1 MNAPDNGA
9 DAGHAAGAAEGH
21 DAPGQTRLRQ
31 LADEQAALRRV
42 ATLVA
47 RGASADELFAAV
59 PQEAGQLLQA
69 GQTTMIRYGSDDT
82 STVVA
87 SWRISGEPVP
97 PIGDRQRLGGK
108 NLTTIIS
115 QTRRPAR
122 IDSSPAASP
131 TPPFSAPHARSPP
144 PPPP

>member
-1 MNAPDNGA
+1 MI
-9 DAGHAAGAAEGH
+9 
-21 DAPGQTRLRQ
+21 
-31 LADEQAALRRV
+31 RRPPRS
-42 ATLVA
+42 TLFPYTT
-47 RGASADELFAAV
+47 LFRS
-59 PQEAGQLLQA
+59 QEAGQLLQA

-122 IDSSPAASP
+122 IDSYADASGTPAVAAREAG
-131 TPPFSAPHARSPP
+131 FRAAAGAPVIVQRRLWGAMIAWTAD
-144 PPPP
+144 